1 MDRQI
6 GDLYGIAF
14 LLPRDHPIA
23 HLTVT
28 KRNKKLNS

>member
-1 MDRQI
+1 MDSQI
-6 GDLYGIAF
+6 GDLYGIGI

-23 HLTVT
+23 DLTVT